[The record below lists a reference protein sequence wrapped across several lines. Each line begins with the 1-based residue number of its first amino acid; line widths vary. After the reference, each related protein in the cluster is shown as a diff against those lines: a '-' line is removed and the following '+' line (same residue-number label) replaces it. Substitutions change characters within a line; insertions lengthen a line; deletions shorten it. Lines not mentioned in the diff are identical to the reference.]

1 MEPKLSVRFP
11 VKLMGMNR
19 DEDPQLWDLLGQSK
33 APKPSPFFS
42 RDVVRVVRS
51 RHSGKGQGLS
61 DWFSFRRLVPTLS
74 ATAAVVAITAF
85 TLQLLHHQDRSPQPG
100 FASAEIQDT
109 ELVADL
115 DVLVNDDDSDDTLLL

>member
-1 MEPKLSVRFP
+1 
-11 VKLMGMNR
+11 MGMNR

-33 APKPSPFFS
+33 APRPSPFFS

-51 RHSGKGQGLS
+51 RHSGKGQGLI

-85 TLQLLHHQDRSPQPG
+85 TLQLLHHQDRSSQPG